1 MLHSAILAAAEA
13 IERLEHANNLHIR
26 RMASMQV
33 ELGQLQ
39 AEIGRLRARNAAGLL
54 PFVPS
59 EHAPLRRGLQD

>member
-13 IERLEHANNLHIR
+13 IERLEQANNLHIR

-39 AEIGRLRARNAAGLL
+39 AEIGRLRARNAAG
-54 PFVPS
+54 FFSFAPS
-59 EHAPLRRGLQD
+59 RHTPLRSGQS